1 VTFLAGHIY
10 LGINI
15 ISGEEVASLLRPLHS
30 FLYLFSS
37 TPNHGP
43 SLLQSFSPV
52 WPPPDRDSIYSR
64 LPRAISAKGT
74 TNTAAR
80 LVPVKKPRKRI
91 SQGEASETITYHSLG
106 SWTCFY
112 SLSLVEV
119 RLPVHFRSA
128 LLTLL
133 GHSQFSSRLLDLYS
147 FET

>member
-1 VTFLAGHIY
+1 VTFLAGDIY

-74 TNTAAR
+74 TNSAAR
-80 LVPVKKPRKRI
+80 LVPVKNPVNASRKEKLAKQ
-91 SQGEASETITYHSLG
+91 SPITLWALG
-106 SWTCFY
+106 LVFIRCHWWRYAYLFTFGLHC
-112 SLSLVEV
+112 SLSSVI
-119 RLPVHFRSA
+119 
-128 LLTLL
+128 
-133 GHSQFSSRLLDLYS
+133 HSFLRGY
-147 FET
+147 